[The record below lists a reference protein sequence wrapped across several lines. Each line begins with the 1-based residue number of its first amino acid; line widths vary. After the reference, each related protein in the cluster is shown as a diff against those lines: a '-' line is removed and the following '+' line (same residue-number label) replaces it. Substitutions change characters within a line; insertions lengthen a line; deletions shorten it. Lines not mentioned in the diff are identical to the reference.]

1 MKRLALI
8 AIAALTTVVS
18 VADPAVAQGMPA
30 HGAHEEGGRREPDR
44 HQSGHHDPGHADR
57 HDGHHFRRG
66 PVIYY
71 RYIPYYVAPQY
82 VAPYPT
88 YWYYCPSAEAYY
100 PYVIYCSDAWVTVP
114 AG

>member
-1 MKRLALI
+1 LKKLALI

-30 HGAHEEGGRREPDR
+30 HGAHEQSGAHETDR
-44 HQSGHHDPGHADR
+44 HPDGHHDPDR
-57 HDGHHFRRG
+57 DGGHDGRFFHRG

-71 RYIPYYVAPQY
+71 RYVPYYVAPRY

-100 PYVIYCSDAWVTVP
+100 PYVTYCPDAWVPVP